1 MATDIRGDTRGEA
14 GVADAAGP
22 DMDVVGPQDPC
33 RFDSPAPSDTLIV
46 LAEDN
51 AELRALLAGALER
64 VGYRVAQAETGS
76 RLVSLVEGL
85 RAAGEAVDLVITD
98 VRMPALGGI
107 DAAHAL
113 RCGGH
118 RVPLIF
124 MTAYGDAW
132 TRSRAAEL
140 GALLLDKPL
149 SLGMLRHAVKQ
160 ALAA

>member
-1 MATDIRGDTRGEA
+1 MASVRPPEA
-14 GVADAAGP
+14 
-22 DMDVVGPQDPC
+22 C
-33 RFDSPAPSDTLIV
+33 RFDSQSPNDTLIV

-51 AELRALLAGALER
+51 AELRGLLAGALER
-64 VGYRVAQAETGS
+64 VGYRVLQAETGA
-76 RLVSLVEGL
+76 RLVTLVEGL
-85 RAAGEAVDLVITD
+85 HADGEVVALVITD

-113 RCGGH
+113 RSGGH

-149 SLGMLRHAVKQ
+149 SLGVLRHAVKQ

>member
-1 MATDIRGDTRGEA
+1 MAAVRPPHT
-14 GVADAAGP
+14 
-22 DMDVVGPQDPC
+22 C
-33 RFDSPAPSDTLIV
+33 RFDSPSPGDTLIV

-51 AELRALLAGALER
+51 AELRGLLAGALER
-64 VGYRVAQAETGS
+64 VGYRVAQAETGA
-76 RLVSLVEGL
+76 RLVALVEEL
-85 RAAGEAVDLVITD
+85 QRAGEVVALVITD

-113 RCGGH
+113 RTSGH
-118 RVPLIF
+118 EVPLIF

-149 SLGMLRHAVKQ
+149 SLGVLRNAVRQ
-160 ALAA
+160 ALVV